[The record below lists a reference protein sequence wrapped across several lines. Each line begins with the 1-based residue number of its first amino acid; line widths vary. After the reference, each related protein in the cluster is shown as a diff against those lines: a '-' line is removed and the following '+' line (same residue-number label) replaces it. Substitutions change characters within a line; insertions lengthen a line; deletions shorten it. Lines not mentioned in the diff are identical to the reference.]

1 MMQHLLVDSDAR
13 LAEYGLLQ
21 KLNFVAAGLSICHLG
36 AMLLLARP
44 EGKSILGR
52 RGRSLPRV

>member
-1 MMQHLLVDSDAR
+1 LVDSDAR